1 MTGVPKNKVVLEP
14 YNEQWADEFEK
25 TKQAFLQAYGDTVVD
40 IQHVGSTSIKGI
52 VAKPILDMAVVFRNR
67 TSRAWEIMKSM
78 GYVYYGEVAS
88 GRHLFI
94 LRGEK
99 GCSLQHVHCYEE
111 RNLALFYEQIRFRDY
126 LCAHPEAA
134 EEYASL
140 KTVLCRMYANDRRK
154 YTEGKQA
161 FFDKIKRLAAAPHG
175 GAEGSDS
182 SSDGE
187 AEPSARRPN
196 MLL

>member
-1 MTGVPKNKVVLEP
+1 MRAGIHFSQPFHAGAKSALLLLFRKKSRSVHLLSCKRPSDGSLSLPTFFGQCLRRM
-14 YNEQWADEFEK
+14 
-25 TKQAFLQAYGDTVVD
+25 AFFVFFRQGDKS
-40 IQHVGSTSIKGI
+40 HR
-52 VAKPILDMAVVFRNR
+52 FR
-67 TSRAWEIMKSM
+67 IPP
-78 GYVYYGEVAS
+78 V
-88 GRHLFI
+88 
-94 LRGEK
+94 RGEK

-175 GAEGSDS
+175 GAEDSGS

>member
-1 MTGVPKNKVVLEP
+1 MLVNFALFESSLPCVQGFILVHLFTPEQSPLCSSSFAKSYARFTCSVVNALATVRCRYQP
-14 YNEQWADEFEK
+14 FSGSAYGAWHFLFSRQGDEF
-25 TKQAFLQAYGDTVVD
+25 
-40 IQHVGSTSIKGI
+40 HR
-52 VAKPILDMAVVFRNR
+52 FR
-67 TSRAWEIMKSM
+67 IPP
-78 GYVYYGEVAS
+78 V
-88 GRHLFI
+88 
-94 LRGEK
+94 RGEK

-140 KTVLCRMYANDRRK
+140 KTALCRMYANDRRK

-182 SSDGE
+182 SSYGE
-187 AEPSARRPN
+187 AEPSTRRPN